1 MAKKFKDKLCL
12 EGFLSRKLN
21 EQKFITHP
29 LFYVKFNQYQ
39 NFKKSN
45 SGKLPKK

>member
-1 MAKKFKDKLCL
+1 MAKNYKDKLCL
-12 EGFLSRKLN
+12 EGYLSKKLN

-39 NFKKSN
+39 DFKKSN
-45 SGKLPKK
+45 SGKPPKK